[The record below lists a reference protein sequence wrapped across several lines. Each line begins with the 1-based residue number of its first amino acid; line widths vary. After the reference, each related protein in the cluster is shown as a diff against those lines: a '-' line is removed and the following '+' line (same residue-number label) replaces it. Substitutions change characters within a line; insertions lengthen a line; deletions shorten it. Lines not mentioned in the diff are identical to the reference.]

1 MLAFYSIPR
10 SRQNP
15 KIFWVDNAK
24 ITGDGVAKVSP
35 VLGDFVTQEI
45 ERGIRELPT
54 CRMAFVVG
62 DVSVHEAQNRS
73 IGFIIR
79 QAHEQLDPAPWPGE
93 PFPHGPRSGIR
104 GVMIARVVKKDM
116 DGREH
121 GKERLDRF
129 QKLYRRSG
137 VDGQY
142 LDHPGLAGLKIDRAV
157 NVDAPAPARLLDRE
171 VLLARRLGRP
181 PFVRKRLSRDRSN
194 RRRSHLLWRG
204 FMRRPRLGELVK
216 SILRAAPELERLRLS
231 SIDCIEADPDL
242 IDAFA
247 NEARLMPH
255 LHLSL
260 QSGDDLVLKR
270 MKRRHGRADAVRFCA
285 KLRRL
290 RPDIVFGADL
300 IAGFPAE
307 TEAMFQNTLA
317 IVRDC
322 GLTHLHVFPF
332 SARPGTPAAKMPPR
346 ELASPIRTGR

>member
-121 GKERLDRF
+121 GKERLDREPF
-129 QKLYRRSG
+129 TVPDPRRCG
-137 VDGQY
+137 I
-142 LDHPGLAGLKIDRAV
+142 LT
-157 NVDAPAPARLLDRE
+157 
-171 VLLARRLGRP
+171 RLG
-181 PFVRKRLSRDRSN
+181 
-194 RRRSHLLWRG
+194 
-204 FMRRPRLGELVK
+204 
-216 SILRAAPELERLRLS
+216 
-231 SIDCIEADPDL
+231 C
-242 IDAFA
+242 
-247 NEARLMPH
+247 
-255 LHLSL
+255 
-260 QSGDDLVLKR
+260 
-270 MKRRHGRADAVRFCA
+270 
-285 KLRRL
+285 
-290 RPDIVFGADL
+290 FG
-300 IAGFPAE
+300 
-307 TEAMFQNTLA
+307 
-317 IVRDC
+317 
-322 GLTHLHVFPF
+322 
-332 SARPGTPAAKMPPR
+332 
-346 ELASPIRTGR
+346 